1 MKRLFTWMSGAVPE
15 VLEECPTESKKFAAT
30 GGVVLVAAT
39 LATLSMGF
47 TIHDF
52 LHAPVIVAVI
62 LGLGWGAAI
71 MTFDRWL
78 LMSIRRQRV
87 WWLTIL
93 MAVPRVVLAV
103 IVGMVVAKPLVLR
116 AFAHEVNRQVH
127 IDKGQQ
133 LGQDRER
140 LKSDFNPIEGL
151 KAEKAEQQ
159 AALESNH
166 TSESLAA
173 EPRYQAIVGELH
185 SAENLER
192 EDQRRATC
200 ELEGKCGTGKQGA
213 GPVFHKKAEG
223 AESAST
229 RVAEIRGRLNAFEQ
243 ERAGAEQGEVKKKHK
258 FSSERLKVVN
268 AELKRLEGER
278 RKSEAKYVAESRESP
293 GLLDR
298 VEALDVLTAHNAG
311 MRNLANL
318 IWYLILAI
326 DSLPAL
332 VKTMMSLGEPSS
344 YEEVLDYFEKDQR
357 GAVADEHDANAEA
370 RKIIASASVDA
381 AEVRREHEV
390 KAREALTARAVEVQK
405 AVGEAYVEEWEQ
417 AMVPLARKWAENWAK
432 QATQTPSSGPGVG
445 GPGRAGFGAGRPSSG
460 NGAGTGGRF
469 SPGGVRPGYGPGG
482 STPGNGN
489 GAGFGSARTRFE
501 QEPGVEPQ
509 EWRDYEQTRPLR
521 WLSQLRRRLLR

>member
-1 MKRLFTWMSGAVPE
+1 MKGLFIWMSGAVPE
-15 VLEECPTESKKFAAT
+15 VLEQCPTESKKFAAT

-52 LHAPVIVAVI
+52 LHASMIIAVI

-78 LMSIRRQRV
+78 LMSIRRQRI
-87 WWLTIL
+87 WWLTIM
-93 MAVPRVVLAV
+93 MAIPRVVLAV

-116 AFAHEVNRQVH
+116 AFTHEVNRQVH

-140 LKSDFNPIEGL
+140 LKSEFNPIEKL

-185 SAENLER
+185 NAENLER

-200 ELEGKCGTGKQGA
+200 ELEGKCGTSKQGA
-213 GPVFHKKAEG
+213 GPVFHKKKEV

-229 RVAEIRGRLNAFEQ
+229 RVAEIRERLNAFEQ
-243 ERAGAEQGEVKKKHK
+243 ERAGTEQGEVKKKHE
-258 FSSERLKVVN
+258 FSSKRLKVVD
-268 AELKRLEGER
+268 AELERLEGER
-278 RKSEAKYVAESRESP
+278 GKSEAKYVTESRESP

-298 VEALDVLTAHNAG
+298 IEALDRLTAHNAG

-326 DSLPAL
+326 DSLPAF

-344 YEEVLDYFEKDQR
+344 YEEVLDYVEKDQR

-390 KAREALTARAVEVQK
+390 KARGTLTARAVEVQK
-405 AVGEAYVEEWEQ
+405 AVGEAYVEEWER

-432 QATQTPSSGPGVG
+432 QATQTPSPGPGFG
-445 GPGRAGFGAGRPSSG
+445 GPGRAGFSAGRPPSG
-460 NGAGTGGRF
+460 NGAGTVGGF
-469 SPGGVRPGYGPGG
+469 PPVGARPGYGPGG
-482 STPGNGN
+482 PTLGNGN
-489 GAGFGSARTRFE
+489 SSGFSSGRSRFE

-509 EWRDYEQTRPLR
+509 EWRHLEQTLPLR
-521 WLSQLRRRLLR
+521 WWSRLRRRTRR